1 MTQTEMKPEAAVSVA
16 DALSTR
22 FQIGTHS
29 AVAKQIG
36 KAAKELTDLS

>member
-22 FQIGTHS
+22 SQVGTHPV
-29 AVAKQIG
+29 VAKQKG